1 MTGAA
6 ARRTG
11 LIREFA
17 RASPAVRLLVMTQ
30 LAFNVG
36 FFMVLPYLS
45 VHLSSDLGQATAVVG
60 VVLGLRTASQQG
72 MFFIGGTLADR
83 IGTKPA
89 TLTGCAIRVAGL
101 LTLGLSTSLAGA
113 AIGAVL
119 TGFAAALF
127 SPAVEA
133 ALARATAS
141 PGDPDSVSTSR
152 LDAFALFNAF
162 GQIGAFT
169 GPLVGALLL
178 DVNFATVAITGAVV
192 FIVIGLAHLRWLPD
206 ERPSPID
213 RAVLHG
219 LTSIMA
225 NRAFLLFGSALA
237 VQLVAYNQLYLLLP
251 LELDRGWGDQ
261 QPLGVLLALSSVAV
275 VVLQLRVAAWTSR
288 RPVGRAL
295 RTGLLAT
302 AAGALTAAA
311 AAAVGGRPA
320 VLAGTAAFVLLMA
333 LGQMIISPAARAA
346 IPGLAREQHLGSYY
360 GMYASIG
367 GILVLPASAA
377 LGAVVDAVPDTGA
390 GRAAPWLTITLVLTL
405 AACLVS
411 RVVGK
416 PSVAPPPA

>member
-11 LIREFA
+11 LIGEFV
-17 RASPAVRLLVMTQ
+17 RASRAVRLLVLTQ

-72 MFFIGGTLADR
+72 MFFIGGAIADR

-101 LTLGLSTSLAGA
+101 LTLGLSTSLTGA

-133 ALARATAS
+133 ALARASAA
-141 PGDPDSVSTSR
+141 PDDPDRVSTSR
-152 LDAFALFNAF
+152 LDAFALFNVF

-169 GPLVGALLL
+169 GPLIGALLL
-178 DVNFATVAITGAVV
+178 DVNFATVAVTGAVV
-192 FIVIGLAHLRWLPD
+192 FVVIGLAHLRWLPD

-219 LTSIMA
+219 FASIIR
-225 NRAFLLFGSALA
+225 NRAFLWFATVLA

-261 QPLGVLLALSSVAV
+261 QPLGVLLALSSVV
-275 VVLQLRVAAWTSR
+275 VVVAQLRVAAWTSR

-295 RTGLLAT
+295 RTGLLLT
-302 AAGALTAAA
+302 AVGALSAGT
-311 AAAVGGRPA
+311 AAAVGGPPA
-320 VLAGTAAFVLLMA
+320 VLAGTAAFVLFMA

-346 IPGLAREQHLGSYY
+346 IPGLAGEQHLGSYY

-390 GRAAPWLTITLVLTL
+390 GRAAPWLATALVLPVAATLVQRITG
-405 AACLVS
+405 
-411 RVVGK
+411 R
-416 PSVAPPPA
+416 PSAP

>member
-1 MTGAA
+1 MTGFA
-6 ARRTG
+6 ARHNG

-17 RASPAVRLLVMTQ
+17 HAGPAVRLLVLTQ

-45 VHLSSDLGQATAVVG
+45 VHLSSDLGQAVTVVG
-60 VVLGLRTASQQG
+60 AVLGLRTMSQQG
-72 MFFIGGTLADR
+72 MFFVGGAIADR

-89 TLTGCAIRVAGL
+89 TVAGCAVRVAGL
-101 LTLGLSTSLAGA
+101 LTLGLGTSVAGA

-133 ALARATAS
+133 ALARASAES
-141 PGDPDSVSTSR
+141 HGPGTSSTTR

-178 DVNFATVAITGAVV
+178 DVNFAAVAVTGAAV
-192 FIVIGLAHLRWLPD
+192 FVAIGLAHVRWLPH
-206 ERPSPID
+206 EQPSPTD
-213 RAVLHG
+213 RAVLQG
-219 LTSIMA
+219 LGTIMG
-225 NRAFLLFGSALA
+225 NREFLGFATVMA

-261 QPLGVLLALSSVAV
+261 QPLGVLLAVSSVAV
-275 VVLQLRVAAWTSR
+275 VIGQFRVAAWTSR

-295 RTGLLAT
+295 SVGLLLT
-302 AAGALTAAA
+302 AGGALSAATAAA
-311 AAAVGGRPA
+311 AGGRLA
-320 VLAGTAAFVLLMA
+320 ALAGTAAFVLLMA
-333 LGQMIISPAARAA
+333 VGQMIISPAARAA
-346 IPGLAREQHLGSYY
+346 IPGFAKEQHLGSYY

-367 GILVLPASAA
+367 GILVLPASAG
-377 LGAVVDAVPDTGA
+377 LGAVVDAVPDTSA
-390 GRAAPWLTITLVLTL
+390 GRAAPWLATALVVAL
-405 AACLVS
+405 AACLVP
-411 RVVGK
+411 RVTK
-416 PSVAPPPA
+416 PRPTPES

>member
-11 LIREFA
+11 LIREFT
-17 RASPAVRLLVMTQ
+17 RASPAIRLLVLTQ

-60 VVLGLRTASQQG
+60 AVLGLRTVSQQG
-72 MFFIGGTLADR
+72 MFFVGGAIADR

-89 TLTGCAIRVAGL
+89 TLTGCAVRVAGL
-101 LTLGLSTSLAGA
+101 LTLGLSTSVAGVA
-113 AIGAVL
+113 VGAIL

-133 ALARATAS
+133 ALARAAS
-141 PGDPDSVSTSR
+141 DDADTSSTSR

-178 DVNFATVAITGAVV
+178 DVNFATVAVAGAAV
-192 FIVIGLAHLRWLPD
+192 FVVIGLAHLRWLPD
-206 ERPSPID
+206 ERPSAID
-213 RAVLHG
+213 RAVLRG
-219 LTSIMA
+219 FTTIMG
-225 NRAFLLFGSALA
+225 NRAFLCFSAVMA
-237 VQLVAYNQLYLLLP
+237 VQLIAYNQLYLLLP

-275 VVLQLRVAAWTSR
+275 VVGQFRVAAWTSR

-295 RTGLLAT
+295 STGLLLT
-302 AAGALTAAA
+302 TAGALSAAIAAA
-311 AAAVGGRPA
+311 IGGRPA
-320 VLAGTAAFVLLMA
+320 VLAGTAAFVLLLA

-346 IPGLAREQHLGSYY
+346 IPGFAKEQHLGSYF
-360 GMYASIG
+360 GMYASVG

-377 LGAVVDAVPDTGA
+377 LGAVVDAVPDTAA
-390 GRAAPWLTITLVLTL
+390 GRATPWLATALVLTL
-405 AACLVS
+405 AACLAP
-411 RVVGK
+411 RVTGR
-416 PSVAPPPA
+416 PAPPPGA